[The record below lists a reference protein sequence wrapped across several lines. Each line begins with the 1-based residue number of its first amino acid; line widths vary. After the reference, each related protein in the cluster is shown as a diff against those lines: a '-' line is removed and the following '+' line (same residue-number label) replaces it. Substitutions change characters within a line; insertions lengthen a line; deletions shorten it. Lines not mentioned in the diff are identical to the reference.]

1 MRDLLS
7 YGSSPFGAPERS
19 KLYSLETWNSISMA
33 TPDNPRKCKVT
44 LATELFE
51 REAHVEK
58 GNKAKT
64 NLPIDDIEF
73 RRLYADQTVTQWCQ
87 WASVVGFIPLQI
99 IDVLSI
105 SAVQAKMV
113 HSLCQIYGKDF
124 EHEALSSILSGLIG
138 GSVTGLVSQSLV
150 GSLIR
155 NIPVVGGTMSILTL
169 PAVSYATTY
178 AVGAVF
184 IRHFEKNLSMSELS
198 FDEIED
204 FFIEQFKK
212 GKVLYKNRKASA

>member
-1 MRDLLS
+1 MRDLISHCLKRV
-7 YGSSPFGAPERS
+7 GALQDG
-19 KLYSLETWNSISMA
+19 KLYSWQIWNSISMP
-33 TPDNPRKCKVT
+33 TPENPRKCKVT

-51 REAHVEK
+51 REAHVER
-58 GNKAKT
+58 GDKT
-64 NLPIDDIEF
+64 KINLPVDNLEF

-87 WASVVGFIPLQI
+87 WASVAGFIPLQI
-99 IDVLSI
+99 VDMLSI

-138 GSVTGLVSQSLV
+138 GSVTGLLSQSLV

-155 NIPVVGGTMSILTL
+155 NIPVVGSTVSMLTL
-169 PAVSYATTY
+169 PVVSYATTY

-198 FDEIED
+198 LDEIQE

-212 GKVLYKNRKASA
+212 GKALYKNRKSSA